1 MCSRTRYG
9 PTASGLSLRTRHV
22 FFPAK
27 VRKGCLEH
35 TRVSLGCSWGL
46 SMQSNHRVLSQVQRV
61 VRVVRYTQR
70 CSVRSTKYGTTTVQT
85 AASVRPQL
93 QIEPTHPRPV
103 VYLCTHVLYVLHTA
117 LQCRFLWGGIVMSVA
132 GFRSPALVGVF
143 DIKRPGPLAVQ
154 VLQDVPRLAVK

>member
-103 VYLCTHVLYVLHTA
+103 VYLCTCVHTSCTFCIQHCNVDSCGAGLSCPLLGFDHRPLSGFLILKGPVL
-117 LQCRFLWGGIVMSVA
+117 
-132 GFRSPALVGVF
+132 
-143 DIKRPGPLAVQ
+143 
-154 VLQDVPRLAVK
+154 